1 MIRHTRFHHPLHLPR
16 QHGPTHQHWPT
27 HEEWQDYGILSKQV
41 LVVIASFVIL
51 CLIVAF
57 AFALPLLLQ

>member
-1 MIRHTRFHHPLHLPR
+1 MTRHTWFYHPLHLL
-16 QHGPTHQHWPT
+16 QQHWPT

-41 LVVIASFVIL
+41 LVVIASFVML

-57 AFALPLLLQ
+57 AFELPLLLQ